1 MMRDAPLFPEQASTI
16 ASQIDNLFFFALGI
30 AAFFSI
36 LIALLIVTLGVR
48 YRRRHAAQVG
58 EAPPHDSKAT
68 TVLEITWSVIPFGIL
83 MIMFIWGAKIYFTAA
98 RPPAD
103 AIQFYVVGKQWMW
116 KVQHPEGRREINEM
130 HVPVGRPIKLLM
142 TSEDVIHSFF
152 IPAFR
157 IKQDVLPGRYTSMW
171 FQADKVGTYHLFCSQ
186 YCGAEHAK
194 MGGWV
199 VVMEPHEYQAWLAGE
214 VTGQPAYMSGADL
227 FAARACNTCHRPDT
241 SARAP
246 ILTGLFGKQVA
257 LQDGRR
263 VAADEAYIRESIIEP
278 QAKIVTGYQPIM
290 PTFKGQLT
298 EEDVIE
304 LINYIRGLK
313 APEGV
318 RR

>member
-1 MMRDAPLFPEQASTI
+1 MQDAPLFPEQASTI

-36 LIALLIVTLGVR
+36 LIALLIVYLGVR
-48 YRRRHAAQVG
+48 YRRRHAAQTG
-58 EAPPHDSKAT
+58 EAPPHGSKAQ
-68 TVLEITWSVIPFGIL
+68 TVLEITWSVIPFLIL
-83 MIMFIWGAKIYFTAA
+83 MVMFIWGVKIYFTAA

-116 KVQHPEGRREINEM
+116 KIQHPEGRREINEM

-152 IPAFR
+152 VPAFR
-157 IKQDVLPGRYTSMW
+157 IKQDVLPGRYTTMW

-214 VTGQPAYMSGADL
+214 KSGQAEFMTGAEL

-246 ILTGLFGKQVA
+246 ILTGLFGRQVG

-278 QAKIVTGYQPIM
+278 QAKIVSGYQPIM

-304 LINYIRGLK
+304 LINYIKGLK

-318 RR
+318 AR